1 MTNRDVYGLALAL
14 LAEGGDRMENGDY
27 EERAG
32 YLLSAFCTEV
42 QEVNRRFCAVR
53 GEEAPEEFPIYLSL
67 DGEFPVKERFSGAAG
82 AYLASMLV
90 LEEDLE
96 LSDRLFARYCDLITQ
111 ICTELPMR
119 AGKTV
124 NRYGN

>member
-14 LAEGGDRMENGDY
+14 LAESGDRMVNGDY

-42 QEVNRRFCAVR
+42 LAVNRRLCETLGEDAIAVI
-53 GEEAPEEFPIYLSL
+53 PIYLSL
-67 DGEFPVKERFSGAAG
+67 DGAFPVKERFSGAAG
-82 AYLASMLV
+82 AYLAAMLV
-90 LEEDLE
+90 LEEDPE
-96 LSDRLFARYCDLITQ
+96 LSDKLFARYCDMVTQ

-119 AGKTV
+119 TEKITD
-124 NRYGN
+124 RYGS